1 MGAEPDDYF
10 DYEFFRK
17 NWRWRNYHITK
28 QRLNFFDP
36 IFNDSQAA
44 HAISNKCKFYER
56 WSAFLNRKWCIPQ
69 NITFEEFEK
78 QFADCNRILIKP
90 ASGYGGK
97 GIYDIFLT
105 EENMYSVYETLHNT
119 ENLLIAEEY
128 IQQKGYLHEIHPQS
142 LNSMRISTVMINGK
156 AEVCSAFLRTGCGES
171 IVDNTSSG
179 GIYFPIDLQTGVLG
193 IGHGLRSNGHFKH
206 PDTGI
211 PVTGQ
216 RIQEWGL
223 LQDFVCDAHRLAPDN
238 LRLIGWDVCWSDGD
252 ICLIEGNTTPGFSDA
267 GKNENQWKRM
277 KAYLDAVTRQ

>member
-105 EENMYSVYETLHNT
+105 EENMYSVN
-119 ENLLIAEEY
+119 ENNSNCIFNILKGTAISIVITFALLIIFSAILTYTSVNENTMPAV
-128 IQQKGYLHEIHPQS
+128 IIIVTALSILIGSQVTTSK
-142 LNSMRISTVMINGK
+142 MKKNG
-156 AEVCSAFLRTGCGES
+156 
-171 IVDNTSSG
+171 IVNGILVG
-179 GIYFPIDLQTGVLG
+179 GIYFVFLYILSSIISKNFTLNNYSIIMMATNILLGGRGGIIGV
-193 IGHGLRSNGHFKH
+193 NK
-206 PDTGI
+206 
-211 PVTGQ
+211 
-216 RIQEWGL
+216 
-223 LQDFVCDAHRLAPDN
+223 
-238 LRLIGWDVCWSDGD
+238 
-252 ICLIEGNTTPGFSDA
+252 
-267 GKNENQWKRM
+267 K
-277 KAYLDAVTRQ
+277 